1 MNISDIYDT
10 AKNARDKKIE
20 KYKYEVSEKI
30 CDCAKRGYFSV
41 YVHIDDIDYKAIC
54 KELKK
59 YFKKQGFRVKKFRY
73 FTDMHMRMKIS
84 WKNKRRH
91 ENEKL

>member
-10 AKNARDKKIE
+10 AKNVRDKKIE
-20 KYKYEVSEKI
+20 KYKYDVSKKI
-30 CDCAKRGYFSV
+30 CDSAEKGYFSV
-41 YVHIDDIDYKAIC
+41 FVNIDDIDYKDIY

-73 FTDMHMRMKIS
+73 FTDTYMRMKIS
-84 WKNKRRH
+84 WNNKKRH
-91 ENEKL
+91 KKEE